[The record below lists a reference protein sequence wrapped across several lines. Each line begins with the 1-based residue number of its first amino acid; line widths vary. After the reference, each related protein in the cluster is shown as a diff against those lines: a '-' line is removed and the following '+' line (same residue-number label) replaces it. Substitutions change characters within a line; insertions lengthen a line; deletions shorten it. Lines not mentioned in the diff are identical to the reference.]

1 MWVCCIGSS
10 ELMSDLFSM
19 CRNTTGVSEEQI
31 REINQT
37 FNYFDRNKS
46 GQLEYHEFKACL
58 RSLGCDLAVVEEGQ
72 TDPEFEAILDRVDP
86 NRLVYLTRKRVQIEP
101 ISW

>member
-1 MWVCCIGSS
+1 MWVCCIGSG
-10 ELMSDLFSM
+10 ELMSDLFLM
-19 CRNTTGVSEEQI
+19 FRNTTGVSEEQI

-86 NRLVYLTRKRVQIEP
+86 NRLVYLT
-101 ISW
+101 